1 MLKGINLVFY
11 KKLIKWFSSK
21 SFYTAKTAI
30 LILTTKKKKQL
41 KTSKRLT
48 LSSNILLIKPL
59 FTNQ

>member
-11 KKLIKWFSSK
+11 KKLIKWLSG
-21 SFYTAKTAI
+21 FYTAKTTI
-30 LILTTKKKKQL
+30 LILTKKKKKL

>member
-11 KKLIKWFSSK
+11 KKLIKWLSG
-21 SFYTAKTAI
+21 FYTAKTAI
-30 LILTTKKKKQL
+30 LILTKKKKL

>member
-30 LILTTKKKKQL
+30 LILTKKKKKNNL
-41 KTSKRLT
+41 KQVKY
-48 LSSNILLIKPL
+48 
-59 FTNQ
+59 